1 MISEFK
7 GRMNH
12 SYIYHLHAHQ
22 GMMGNLYPQQ
32 LQVQSGQVFSEGGA
46 RGPGVLPCPGW
57 EGVWRIMQ
65 VLEANIPR
73 LEAKHSLCDLGHF
86 FFFPLSGPQFPIY
99 KARSL
104 KGHF

>member
-86 FFFPLSGPQFPIY
+86 FFFLCLGLNFPSI
-99 KARSL
+99 KQEV
-104 KGHF
+104 

>member
-32 LQVQSGQVFSEGGA
+32 LQVQSGQVFSEGGEGA
-46 RGPGVLPCPGW
+46 RCPAAPWLGRSM
-57 EGVWRIMQ
+57 EDFAG
-65 VLEANIPR
+65 LGG
-73 LEAKHSLCDLGHF
+73 KHT
-86 FFFPLSGPQFPIY
+86 Q
-99 KARSL
+99 A
-104 KGHF
+104 

>member
-1 MISEFK
+1 
-7 GRMNH
+7 MNH

-32 LQVQSGQVFSEGGA
+32 LQVQSGQVFSEGG
-46 RGPGVLPCPGW
+46 RGGQVSCRALAGKEYGGLRRSWRQTHPGLKPNTHCV
-57 EGVWRIMQ
+57 I
-65 VLEANIPR
+65 
-73 LEAKHSLCDLGHF
+73 LGI
-86 FFFPLSGPQFPIY
+86 FFPLSGPQFPIY